1 MNQKQIRAAVEAM
14 LFASGDPI
22 GADKLAQAVQL
33 PQLSVEAALEALRER
48 YAREDSGLC
57 LLHLNT
63 RWQLATKTEW
73 ADCIRRL
80 LDSRRAVPLGPAAME
95 TLTVIAYNQ
104 PVSRAFIE
112 QVRGVDSSSS
122 VSGLLEKG
130 LIEEAGRLDLPGRPV
145 SFRTTDTFL
154 RVFGLSSLADLP
166 PVHGQETETNASP
179 TESEGQ
185 RMGAFLAAL
194 GAVLLLILRVIGILL
209 LVVLILLVLLLLCPF
224 CADLCWEHGVLT
236 VKAGALGITFP
247 VFQYPKPEPLPAPE
261 NPEPPRGFGKVKAK
275 FAAWRAERKR
285 KKAEEKA
292 RKKAAAAAAKANKP
306 AQPRKKAK
314 ITLEILCTMLK
325 GAGTLTKA
333 VFGALRI
340 TKIQVR
346 LGVRGEDPAAAA
358 RSYGKLQAWLYP
370 VLGVLDRFLWLQFD
384 ELRILPDFGS
394 GQPTVE
400 DRVSCRVSAQA
411 LFIVLAAVRVLYEF
425 WRKKVLDIFL

>member
-80 LDSRRAVPLGPAAME
+80 LDSRRAVPLGP
-95 TLTVIAYNQ
+95 NQ

-179 TESEGQ
+179 TESEG
-185 RMGAFLAAL
+185 
-194 GAVLLLILRVIGILL
+194 
-209 LVVLILLVLLLLCPF
+209 
-224 CADLCWEHGVLT
+224 
-236 VKAGALGITFP
+236 
-247 VFQYPKPEPLPAPE
+247 
-261 NPEPPRGFGKVKAK
+261 
-275 FAAWRAERKR
+275 
-285 KKAEEKA
+285 
-292 RKKAAAAAAKANKP
+292 
-306 AQPRKKAK
+306 
-314 ITLEILCTMLK
+314 
-325 GAGTLTKA
+325 
-333 VFGALRI
+333 
-340 TKIQVR
+340 
-346 LGVRGEDPAAAA
+346 
-358 RSYGKLQAWLYP
+358 
-370 VLGVLDRFLWLQFD
+370 
-384 ELRILPDFGS
+384 
-394 GQPTVE
+394 
-400 DRVSCRVSAQA
+400 
-411 LFIVLAAVRVLYEF
+411 
-425 WRKKVLDIFL
+425 